1 MTNLVNCS
9 ALELAE
15 MVRARQISAEEILD
29 ETLTR
34 IVEVDG
40 RPGALDTAL
49 AVDDEK
55 KVHAFITHT
64 EELARSQAQEV
75 DAKIAKG
82 EDAGLLAGVPFTV
95 KIFSAYAALLPPPPR
110 AFWQFHRPVYC
121 YTSGTFD
128 RLEG

>member
-1 MTNLVNCS
+1 LFCS
-9 ALELAE
+9 GIGGKWCE
-15 MVRARQISAEEILD
+15 RARSLAEEILD

-82 EDAGLLAGVPFTV
+82 EDAGLLAGFL
-95 KIFSAYAALLPPPPR
+95 SR
-110 AFWQFHRPVYC
+110 
-121 YTSGTFD
+121 
-128 RLEG
+128 